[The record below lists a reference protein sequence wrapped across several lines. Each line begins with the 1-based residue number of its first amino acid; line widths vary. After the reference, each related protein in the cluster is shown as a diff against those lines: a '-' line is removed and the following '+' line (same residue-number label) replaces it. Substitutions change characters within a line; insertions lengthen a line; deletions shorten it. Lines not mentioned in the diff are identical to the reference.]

1 MPLGKGFSSMKHM
14 IKLSIHGRIAPLSAL
29 VMALLFSDA
38 AIGSP
43 SQSAEIETLKQ
54 QVLDLQKRVER
65 LEGEIEQ
72 GVPVNPARVV
82 EPEPGGWRTAGNWNL
97 LAKGMPYYE
106 VIRILGEPDSTKT
119 VRKFEYWYYGD
130 GKLRLYL
137 RRLKS
142 WEVPAVK

>member
-1 MPLGKGFSSMKHM
+1 MKHM

>member
-1 MPLGKGFSSMKHM
+1 MKYV
-14 IKLSIHGRIAPLSAL
+14 IKIFPYGRIMSVSAL
-29 VMALLFSDA
+29 TWALLFSGA
-38 AIGSP
+38 ALAAP
-43 SQSAEIETLKQ
+43 SQSAEIEALKQ

-82 EPEPGGWRTAGNWNL
+82 EPDPGGWRTAGNWDL
-97 LAKGMPYYE
+97 LAKGLPYYE
-106 VIRILGEPDSTKT
+106 IIRILGEPESTKR
-119 VRKFEYWYYGD
+119 VKKFEYWYYGD

-142 WEVPAVK
+142 WEVPSGK